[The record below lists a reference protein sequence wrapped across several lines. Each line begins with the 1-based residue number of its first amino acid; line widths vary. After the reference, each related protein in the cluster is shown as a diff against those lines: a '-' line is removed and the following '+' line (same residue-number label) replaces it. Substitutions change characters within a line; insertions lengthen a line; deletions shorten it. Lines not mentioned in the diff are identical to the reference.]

1 MAAGG
6 GRDLPLL
13 QPSIRPGQLDTLTG
27 AALAAGDVDQAGRW
41 AAQAAREADRL
52 GLDGQRAGALRAQ
65 ASVAEHRG
73 DIGTAVRL
81 LEAAAQE
88 YVRCGQ
94 SLWEAYALLR
104 AAPLVQRTGQ
114 GTRAAAM
121 WHRAHRI
128 AVDGGARLLVDLAE
142 LTRPQVM
149 PQAPAVPAELAE
161 LTAREVEVAGLLAEG
176 LSNQDIAA
184 RLHLSR
190 RTVETHLS
198 SVYRKLSVPSRSAL
212 TRLITR
218 VGLGVGS

>member
-1 MAAGG
+1 MARAC
-6 GRDLPLL
+6 GRRTP
-13 QPSIRPGQLDTLTG
+13 
-27 AALAAGDVDQAGRW
+27 
-41 AAQAAREADRL
+41 
-52 GLDGQRAGALRAQ
+52 
-65 ASVAEHRG
+65 
-73 DIGTAVRL
+73 
-81 LEAAAQE
+81 
-88 YVRCGQ
+88 
-94 SLWEAYALLR
+94 LLR
-104 AAPLVQRTGQ
+104 AAPLVQRKGQ
-114 GTRAAAM
+114 GTRAADM

-128 AVDGGARLLVDLAE
+128 AVGGGARLLVDLAE

-149 PQAPAVPAELAE
+149 PDAPALPAELAE